1 MKEKGPDK
9 EFWGRADEIIQ
20 LANKQC
26 EKAGSGKVSS
36 SLLYASS
43 RFSAFL
49 LATTADDAEE
59 MKKDR
64 DKAIKY
70 FTDQYKNM
78 LIDNLDDYIEHHKE
92 YIKK

>member
-1 MKEKGPDK
+1 MKKEGPD
-9 EFWGRADEIIQ
+9 EEYWETADEFIK
-20 LANKQC
+20 LANKLC
-26 EKAGSGKVSS
+26 EKAPSGKVSS
-36 SLLYASS
+36 ALLYASA
-43 RFSAFL
+43 RYSAFV
-49 LATTADDAEE
+49 LATTVDDAEE

-70 FTDQYKNM
+70 FTEQYKNM